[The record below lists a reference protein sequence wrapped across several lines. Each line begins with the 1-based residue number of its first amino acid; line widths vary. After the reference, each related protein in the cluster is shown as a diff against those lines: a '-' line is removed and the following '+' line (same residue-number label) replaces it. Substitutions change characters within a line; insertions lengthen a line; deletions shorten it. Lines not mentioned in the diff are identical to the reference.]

1 MAAVECKKTVENI
14 MMPAQAIWMIR
25 LSLVYL
31 IIAVL
36 FGGIIF
42 IQKVINIHPAIWSL
56 LPIHYEVAIWG
67 WLVQFLMG
75 TAYWM
80 FPKYILGTRRGSES
94 LAWAMV
100 ILFNCGLILLVISTF
115 AINIAIVA
123 RGLIFISICQFVILV
138 WQRVVTYRN
147 VNS

>member
-1 MAAVECKKTVENI
+1 

-25 LSLVYL
+25 LSLLYL
-31 IIAVL
+31 MIAVV
-36 FGGIIF
+36 FGGAIF
-42 IQKVINIHPAIWSL
+42 IQKAINIHPAIWSL
-56 LPIHYEVAIWG
+56 LPVHYEMAIWG

-80 FPKYILGTRRGSES
+80 FPKYIVKTRRGSES

-100 ILFNCGLILLVISTF
+100 ILFNCGLILLAISTF
-115 AINIAIVA
+115 VNNTAIAG
-123 RGLIFISICQFVILV
+123 RGLILISICQFVILM

-147 VNS
+147 VKS